1 MCSPASLKAVNNTDT
16 GKIVNQCQVCR
27 DSPSGMVCYC
37 SVEQFEGG
45 SGHVCEELVDPAKV
59 DPKFG
64 KVCRL
69 NKMPAGVPVIDI
81 VGGGPNM
88 SENMLVSSGGSKRSA
103 RSAAAVAGAALGT
116 AAAMFL

>member
-45 SGHVCEELVDPAKV
+45 SGHVCGEPVDPKSV

-64 KVCRL
+64 NLCRL
-69 NKMPAGVPVIDI
+69 NKQPAGDTVIDI

-88 SENMLVSSGGSKRSA
+88 SENMLVSSGGSKKGA
-103 RSAAAVAGAALGT
+103 RAVVAAAGAALGT